1 MSDLLI
7 ATSEAQVRLCQ
18 NLQDQPL
25 GRAAWNRLLE
35 KSETHSI
42 FLTWQW
48 LATWWDCFKDG
59 ADLYTFAVL
68 RDDTL
73 IGVAPFR
80 LCREGS
86 ERIVEFLGMGSSDYC
101 DVIASP
107 EDKPLVLQEVMQAL
121 LRRRDR
127 WDRIRLR
134 YLPEHSS
141 TAALLSQMELPVGLE
156 FHAEEEAVCPA
167 LSIET
172 SPPFAL
178 ACTKKKS
185 LVRHTRYFERL
196 APIEFRHILDLD
208 EIVDLLPEFMEQHR
222 DRRFMAGDRSLFDD
236 PRHKKFYERMAKEL
250 LDTGW
255 LRFTMLRWQGEA
267 LAFHLGFV
275 FNRVFTWYKP
285 TFNVDFARYS
295 PGEVLL
301 KKLLEDCLEED
312 LREFDF
318 TVGNEGFKDRFA
330 NVKRA
335 NLRVEIVQSRRQP
348 LSNKVRRRV
357 QRHVKENHPTLFARI
372 KGIAQRLGAH
382 PAESAAVNEAPKRR
396 PRRLGITQQVL
407 WRAAPIAAVPSE
419 FRAAW
424 ARYSQ
429 IKEIAR
435 REGLKPDFLIQ
446 ALRNM
451 RNGQRAVVA
460 SWHDRPVGLM
470 WLSRDPQAAL
480 IEHGFDVQLP
490 EKAGLIA
497 DSYLAADVRASQ
509 KKDLL
514 LPTIMTFLAAEGVR
528 GLYRVEGPDDSPSL
542 PQLCGA
548 AVEKIARHTE
558 IALLFRRLRSQ
569 KVFLEVDTLEQQ
581 NMEDEDARL
590 GTD

>member
-1 MSDLLI
+1 MSDLLT

-25 GRAAWNRLLE
+25 GRTAWNRLLE
-35 KSETHSI
+35 TSETHSV

-59 ADLYTFAVL
+59 AELYTFAVL
-68 RDDTL
+68 KDDTL
-73 IGVAPFR
+73 IGVAPLR

-86 ERIVEFLGMGSSDYC
+86 ERIIEFLGMGSSDYC
-101 DVIASP
+101 DFIASR

-141 TAALLSQMELPVGLE
+141 TAALLSEMELPAGVE

-172 SPPFAL
+172 SPPFAI

-196 APIEFRHILDLD
+196 SPIEFRHVLDLD

-236 PRHKKFYERMAKEL
+236 PRHKRFYERMAKEL
-250 LDTGW
+250 LETGW

-285 TFNVDFARYS
+285 TFNVDYARYS

-301 KKLLEDCLEED
+301 KKLLEDCLDAD

-318 TVGNEGFKDRFA
+318 TVGNEDFKDRFA

-335 NLRVEIVQSRRQP
+335 NLRVEIAQSRR
-348 LSNKVRRRV
+348 LSFSSQVRRKV
-357 QRHVKENHPTLFARI
+357 QRQVKENHPLLFAQI
-372 KGIAQRLGAH
+372 KSAAQRFGAL
-382 PAESAAVNEAPKRR
+382 PADTAPQKEQPAQRR
-396 PRRLGITQQVL
+396 RRFGMTQHVL
-407 WRAAPIAAVPSE
+407 WRMPPIAAVPSE

-429 IKEIAR
+429 IKAIAR
-435 REGLKPDFLIQ
+435 REGLKPDWLVQ
-446 ALRNM
+446 ALQHM
-451 RNGQRAVVA
+451 RDGRRAVVA

-470 WLSRDPQAAL
+470 WLSRDAAADL
-480 IEHGFDVQLP
+480 AKFGFELTLP
-490 EKAGLIA
+490 ENAGLIA

-509 KKDLL
+509 KRDLL
-514 LPTIMTFLAAEGVR
+514 LPTVTTFLAAEGIHDI
-528 GLYRVEGPDDSPSL
+528 YRIEGPGEEPSL
-542 PQLCGA
+542 PQLCG
-548 AVEKIARHTE
+548 VTLERVARQTE
-558 IALLFRRLRSQ
+558 IALLFRHLRFQ
-569 KVFLEVDTLEQQ
+569 KVFVEANTREQH
-581 NMEDEDARL
+581 NMEDEHARL
-590 GTD
+590 GID

>member
-1 MSDLLI
+1 
-7 ATSEAQVRLCQ
+7 
-18 NLQDQPL
+18 
-25 GRAAWNRLLE
+25 
-35 KSETHSI
+35 
-42 FLTWQW
+42 
-48 LATWWDCFKDG
+48 
-59 ADLYTFAVL
+59 
-68 RDDTL
+68 
-73 IGVAPFR
+73 
-80 LCREGS
+80 
-86 ERIVEFLGMGSSDYC
+86 MGSSDYC
-101 DVIASP
+101 DVIAGRD
-107 EDKPLVLQEVMQAL
+107 DKPLVVQEVMQAL

-141 TAALLSQMELPVGLE
+141 TAALLSEMELPAGLE
-156 FHAEEEAVCPA
+156 FHVEQEAVCPA
-167 LSIET
+167 LSIEA
-172 SPPFAL
+172 SPPFAV
-178 ACTKKKS
+178 ACTRKKS

-196 APIEFRHILDLD
+196 APIEFRHVLDLD

-236 PRHKKFYERMAKEL
+236 PRHRKFYERMAKEL
-250 LDTGW
+250 LETGW

-285 TFNVDFARYS
+285 TFNVDYARYS

-335 NLRVEIVQSRRQP
+335 NLRVELVQTRRQS
-348 LSNKVRRRV
+348 LVSNVRRGV
-357 QRHVKENHPTLFARI
+357 HRHVKENHPTLFGWI
-372 KGIAQRLGAH
+372 KGIAQRTGAV
-382 PAESAAVNEAPKRR
+382 AVDAATRSEAPPRR
-396 PRRLGITQQVL
+396 PIRLGMTRSFL
-407 WRAAPIAAVPSE
+407 WRAAPTAAVPSE

-435 REGLKPDFLIQ
+435 REGLKPSWLVQ
-446 ALRNM
+446 ALEYM

-470 WLSRDPQAAL
+470 WLSRDAQAAVD
-480 IEHGFDVQLP
+480 EHGFTVQLP
-490 EKAGLIA
+490 DDSGLIA
-497 DSYLAADVRASQ
+497 DSYLASDVAASQ

-514 LPTIMTFLAAEGVR
+514 LPAVMTFLAAEGVH
-528 GLYRVEGPDDSPSL
+528 GLYRIEGATDAPSL

-548 AVEKIARHTE
+548 RVEPIARSTE
-558 IALLFRRLRSQ
+558 IGLLFRRLRFQKILSQ
-569 KVFLEVDTLEQQ
+569 NDPADRRDTATPDSRPQHNREVD
-581 NMEDEDARL
+581 DART
-590 GTD
+590 GID